1 MTLQEMIE
9 QRFSGVYLLMDGGV
23 VVYVGESCNV
33 PARIQQHV
41 QEGVKQFDSF
51 RIFYCSD
58 RKRKEAELIRILAPK
73 YNITGKP
80 CSGGVDNVWQ
90 GERINDALSAIVELA
105 AAHDRPYR
113 CTWDRLREFLNYPR
127 FHRLGIMAVME
138 KYGALLGVD
147 EDGDDTFDLIQI
159 LKFRKQIQEE
169 LWLI

>member
-90 GERINDALSAIVELA
+90 GERINDALSTIVELSA
-105 AAHDRPYR
+105 TASAPYR
-113 CTWDRLREFLNYPR
+113 CGWNLLRDFLDYPR
-127 FHRLGIMAVME
+127 FHRLDVIAIMK
-138 KYGALLGVD
+138 KYGALLDAD
-147 EDGDDTFDLIQI
+147 EEGGDSFDLIQV
-159 LKFRKQIQEE
+159 LKFKKQIQEE